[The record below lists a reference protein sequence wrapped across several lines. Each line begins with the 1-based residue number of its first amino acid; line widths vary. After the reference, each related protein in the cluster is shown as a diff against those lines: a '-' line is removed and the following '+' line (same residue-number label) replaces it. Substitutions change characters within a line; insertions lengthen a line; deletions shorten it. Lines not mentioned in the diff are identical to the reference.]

1 MVTSVGSCKYCRSS
15 TFTMEAAYTED
26 SIIAP
31 DADPRI
37 ASFTIGPPVSK
48 GAPGAAEAKLK
59 VLFRLN
65 LHGIVTVESV
75 NQLEEEEYEEEV
87 KIEKV
92 SSRSPPPLSH
102 SHTHS
107 CTHLPTHPSDQS
119 TLIQRDLLF
128 LSRPHKPTLTHTR
141 MIGAPSHPPL

>member
-1 MVTSVGSCKYCRSS
+1 MRRSAHAPPPPLSHSHTHSCTHLPTHPSDQSTLIQRDLLFLSRPHKPTLTHTRHDRRTFPPTPLIDRPSDSDTQTATRRRSRLRRS
-15 TFTMEAAYTED
+15 AH
-26 SIIAP
+26 AP
-31 DADPRI
+31 
-37 ASFTIGPPVSK
+37 
-48 GAPGAAEAKLK
+48 
-59 VLFRLN
+59 
-65 LHGIVTVESV
+65 
-75 NQLEEEEYEEEV
+75 
-87 KIEKV
+87 
-92 SSRSPPPLSH
+92 PPPLSH